1 MTLFSDLIDV
11 YQANTDQIGQETEL
25 QKRHG
30 YLLPVA
36 AATQRAQIEVTVNK
50 DGTFRHARV
59 VDKDHATTVIPTTID
74 SANRTTQIAPHP
86 LHDKLEYVA
95 GDYLSYGGK
104 KKKAGAYQAYLT
116 ALGNWV
122 DSDNSHPRV
131 KIIYEYLKQGTLVHD
146 LVAAGILFVD
156 SEQKVLPAWPKE
168 STQEKPPIF
177 SVITG
182 NDQLSAFVRFDT
194 VDLTPVWEDKSIFDS
209 YYAYYQSTF
218 DKADA
223 SVYGLDYVTG
233 KKAILTDKSP
243 RFIRNPG
250 DGAKIISGNDSSGYT
265 YRGRFTDK
273 SQVVQVGLASSQ
285 KAHNALTWLISLQGS
300 QIDGRVYLTWLSN
313 KISQA
318 PDITASS
325 TETIRKISSAEELP
339 LATSQIFSHELNLAM
354 LGYRTQ
360 FDQSNYLA
368 QAHLLQL
375 DAAVPGRL
383 AILDYRTINQDVFF
397 NRLMNWYETTSWR
410 LQIFE
415 DKKPKQVYGTPSLR
429 KIAQAALGE
438 NTKDSLIKSMVSTL
452 IPCVIDE
459 KPIPLSIVRNI
470 NNRTSRPTVFKES
483 EQGRWRDLLSIA
495 CSVNRKFYQK
505 EEFTVALNEETTDRS
520 YLFGRLLAI
529 ADVVEAR
536 VLWSKSQAQGKTT
549 STRST
554 NALRYMSTFSVRP
567 MSTLSTIHNALLPY
581 LEAATAQGYY
591 QRIWGEVI
599 TKFSEGD
606 YNDQPLNGKYLL
618 GYYSQREALLN
629 KNKMTEVESND

>member
-11 YQANTDQIGQETEL
+11 YNANVEQIWKKNPSSQRQA
-25 QKRHG
+25 H
-30 YLLPVA
+30 LLPVT
-36 AATQRAQIEVTVNK
+36 AATQRAQIEVII
-50 DGTFRHARV
+50 DEGTFVRASV
-59 VDKDHATTVIPTTID
+59 VDKADATTMIPTTID

-95 GDYLSYGGK
+95 GDYLAYGGK

-116 ALGNWV
+116 ALSDWV
-122 DSDNSHPRV
+122 ASDFDNPRV
-131 KIIYEYLKQGTLVHD
+131 KSIYEYLKKGTLIHD

-156 SEQKVLPAWPKE
+156 DQQKMLTAWPKE
-168 STQEKPPIF
+168 ESQEKPPIF

-182 NDQLSAFVRFDT
+182 NDQLGAFVRFNT
-194 VDLTPVWEDKSIFDS
+194 VDYKKVWQDKSIFDS

-218 DKADA
+218 DKQDPN
-223 SVYGLDYVTG
+223 VYGLDYVTG
-233 KKAILTDKSP
+233 EKAILTDKSP
-243 RFIRNPG
+243 RFLRNPG

-273 SQVVQVGLASSQ
+273 NQVVQIGLASSQ
-285 KAHNALTWLISLQGS
+285 KAHNALTWLISLQGN

-313 KISQA
+313 KMSEA

-325 TETIRKISSAEELP
+325 TETIQKMRAAEPIP

-354 LGYRTQ
+354 MGYRTQ
-360 FDQSNYLA
+360 FDQSNHLA

-383 AILDYRTINQDVFF
+383 AILDYRTIDQDVFF
-397 NRLMNWYETTSWR
+397 KRLTNWYETTGWHLR
-410 LQIFE
+410 IFQ
-415 DKKPKQVYGTPSLR
+415 DKKPQQIYGTPSLR
-429 KIAQAALGE
+429 KIAQAALGD
-438 NTKDSLIKSMVSTL
+438 NTKDSLIKNMVSTL

-470 NNRTSRPTVFKES
+470 NNRTSRPTAFKES
-483 EQGRWRDLLSIA
+483 ELSHWRDLLSIA
-495 CSVNRKFYQK
+495 CSVNRKFYQE
-505 EEFTVALNEETTDRS
+505 EEFTVALNKETTDRS

-536 VLWSKSQAQGKTT
+536 VLWSKSQAQGKANN
-549 STRST
+549 TRST

-567 MSTLSTIHNALLPY
+567 MSTLSTIHNALVPY

-591 QRIWGEVI
+591 QQIWGDI
-599 TKFSEGD
+599 TTKFNDGD
-606 YNDQPLNGKYLL
+606 YSDQPLNGKYLL

-629 KNKMTEVESND
+629 KNKTTEVVSND